1 MDIPS
6 SLAIVTLAALIHA
19 SFQLSISVLTL
30 LSGHAIGAKHSQ
42 SQLMRLT
49 TGYVAGAGVMTLL
62 ALSFI
67 ALVMLDVFGTTTP
80 DFIWAIACGLLIGV
94 GLAVWFFY
102 YRRDKG
108 TSLWIPRSFARHLSD
123 RSKATTSSVESFSL
137 GMTTVISELLFIGA
151 PMIISALVL
160 IQLPAQWQ
168 LVGIAIYSVVS
179 LLPLF
184 SIWVL
189 IGSGH
194 KLSAIQKWRE
204 DNKGFLQ
211 FAAGGALA
219 VLGFFVYVCTVVS
232 NASGALL

>member
-1 MDIPS
+1 MDIAS

-19 SFQLSISVLTL
+19 SFQLSVSVLTL

-42 SQLMRLT
+42 ARVMQLT
-49 TGYVAGAGVMTLL
+49 FGFVSGVGVMTLL

-67 ALVMLDVFGTTTP
+67 SLVFLHLFGHDAP
-80 DFIWAIACGLLIGV
+80 EFVWAIACGLLIGV

-102 YRRDKG
+102 YRREKG

-123 RSKATTSSVESFSL
+123 RSKATKSAAEAFSL
-137 GMTTVISELLFIGA
+137 GLTSVVSELLFIAA
-151 PMIISALVL
+151 PMVISALVL
-160 IQLPAQWQ
+160 VGLPGHWQ
-168 LVGIAIYSVVS
+168 LVGIAIYSIIS
-179 LLPLF
+179 LLTLF
-184 SIWVL
+184 SVWVL

-194 KLSAIQKWRE
+194 KLSSIQKWRE

-219 VLGFFVYVCTVVS
+219 VLGFFVYVCKILSDVS
-232 NASGALL
+232 GTLL

>member
-19 SFQLSISVLTL
+19 SFQLSVSVLTL

-42 SQLMRLT
+42 ARVMRLT
-49 TGYVAGAGVMTLL
+49 TGYVAGVGVMTLL

-67 ALVMLDVFGTTTP
+67 SLVFLHLFGQNAP
-80 DFIWAIACGLLIGV
+80 EFVWAIACGLLIGV
-94 GLAVWFFY
+94 GLAVWLFY
-102 YRRDKG
+102 YRREKG

-123 RSKATTSSVESFSL
+123 RSKATKNAAESFSL
-137 GMTTVISELLFIGA
+137 GLTTVISELLFIAA

-160 IQLPAQWQ
+160 IQLPAHWQ
-168 LVGIAIYSVVS
+168 LVGIAIYAVTS
-179 LLPLF
+179 LITLF

-194 KLSAIQKWRE
+194 KLSSIQKWRE

-219 VLGFFVYVCTVVS
+219 VLGFFVYVCKIVS
-232 NASGALL
+232 DASGTLL

>member
-1 MDIPS
+1 MDIAS

-19 SFQLSISVLTL
+19 SFQLSVSVLTL

-42 SQLMRLT
+42 ARVMRLT
-49 TGYVAGAGVMTLL
+49 SGFVGGVGVMTLL

-67 ALVMLDVFGTTTP
+67 SLVFLHVFGTEAP
-80 DFIWAIACGLLIGV
+80 LLVWAIACGILIGV
-94 GLAVWFFY
+94 GLAVWIFY
-102 YRRDKG
+102 YRREKG

-123 RSKATTSSVESFSL
+123 RSKATTSAAEAFSL
-137 GMTTVISELLFIGA
+137 GLTSVISELLFIAA

-160 IQLPAQWQ
+160 IALPGHWQ
-168 LVGIAIYSVVS
+168 LVGIAIYAVIS
-179 LLPLF
+179 LLTLV

-194 KLSAIQKWRE
+194 KLSSIQKWRE
-204 DNKGFLQ
+204 DNKHFLQ

-219 VLGFFVYVCTVVS
+219 VLGFFVYVCKIVS
-232 NASGALL
+232 DVTGAM